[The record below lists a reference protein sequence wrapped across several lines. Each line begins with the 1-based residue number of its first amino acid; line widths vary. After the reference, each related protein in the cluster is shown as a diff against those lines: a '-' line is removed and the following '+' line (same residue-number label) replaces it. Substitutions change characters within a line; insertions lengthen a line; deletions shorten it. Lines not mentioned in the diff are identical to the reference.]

1 MTAACFHKINKI
13 NQVHETDTTHKNNIS
28 EDPPMS
34 SHSLHRT
41 TLALAMGAA
50 LLMVLAACA
59 PIPKLAEAG
68 HPIDGPEAATRLGL
82 DAGQSPS
89 LDAAWWKGFG
99 DAQLDALVDKAIA
112 QSPNLALARARIAR
126 AAALTENAEA
136 AKRPSAQLSA
146 DATRQ
151 RFSEHGIYPPPLAG
165 SVQTLANIQAGLS
178 YEFDFF
184 GKHDAALQAA
194 LGQKRAAEADAAAA
208 RLSVSNAVA
217 KAYVALARSQA
228 QSRLLEQQKGLRD
241 QSLDL
246 VRQRS
251 AAGLDNGQDLR
262 VAEAPLPDIQRQQ
275 VVLNEQQ
282 QLLRHQ
288 IAALTGQGPKATES
302 LQAALPV
309 ALDWQQAPH
318 LDLLGRRPD
327 LAAARARVEATAQ
340 DIRVARAQFYPSVSL
355 TAFAGLSSI
364 GLDDLFKSGSRQY
377 GIGPALHLPLFDSGR
392 LRANLRG
399 SAAEQD
405 AAIATYN
412 AAVLDAVRDASDQF
426 TTLES
431 LRQQRT
437 QQDALVANADGQAT
451 LAEQRHRAGLTGRL
465 ALLNAQQNQLLQQ
478 RGRIDLQALT
488 VDAQI
493 NLMRALGGGYAEPAR
508 DAGV

>member
-1 MTAACFHKINKI
+1 MT
-13 NQVHETDTTHKNNIS
+13 S
-28 EDPPMS
+28 R
-34 SHSLHRT
+34 SLHRT

-59 PIPKLAEAG
+59 PIPKLADPAR
-68 HPIDGPEAATRLGL
+68 PIDGPEAAERLGL
-82 DAGQSPS
+82 APGDGQAI
-89 LDAAWWKGFG
+89 DQQWWKAFG
-99 DAQLDALVDKAIA
+99 DAQLDGLVAQAIA
-112 QSPNLALARARIAR
+112 GSPNLALARARIAR

-136 AKRPSAQLSA
+136 AKRPNAELEA
-146 DATRQ
+146 DVTRQ
-151 RFSEHGIYPPPLAG
+151 RITEHGIYPPPLAG

-184 GKHDAALQAA
+184 GRHEAALQSA
-194 LGQKRAAEADAAAA
+194 LGQRRAAEADAAAA

-275 VVLNEQQ
+275 VVLREQQ
-282 QLLRHQ
+282 ALLRHQ
-288 IAALTGQGPKATES
+288 LAALTAQGPNATAA
-302 LQAALPV
+302 LQAALPRAV
-309 ALDWQQAPH
+309 EWQQEPR

-340 DIRVARAQFYPSVSL
+340 DVRAARTAFYPSVSL
-355 TAFAGLSSI
+355 SAFVGLNSI

-392 LRANLRG
+392 LRAQLRG

-405 AAIATYN
+405 AAVATYN

-426 TTLES
+426 TSLQS
-431 LRQQRT
+431 LRQQQQ
-437 QQDALVANADGQAT
+437 QQDALVSNADSQFA
-451 LAEQRHRAGLTGRL
+451 LADQRFKAGLTSRIVV
-465 ALLNAQQNQLLQQ
+465 LNAHQNQLQQQ
-478 RGRIDLQALT
+478 RGQIDLQAMT

-493 NLMRALGGGYAEPAR
+493 NLMRALGGGYAEPGRA
-508 DAGV
+508 DAKPATPDDRG

>member
-1 MTAACFHKINKI
+1 MT
-13 NQVHETDTTHKNNIS
+13 S
-28 EDPPMS
+28 R
-34 SHSLHRT
+34 SLHRT

-59 PIPKLAEAG
+59 PIPKLAEPG
-68 HPIDGPEAATRLGL
+68 RPIDGDEAAARLGL
-82 DAGQSPS
+82 EAGPAEA
-89 LDAAWWKGFG
+89 LDAQWWKAFR
-99 DAQLDALVDKAIA
+99 DPQLDALVDQAIA
-112 QSPNLALARARIAR
+112 NSPTLALARARIAR

-136 AKRPSAQLSA
+136 ARRPAAELEA

-194 LGQKRAAEADAAAA
+194 LGQQRAAEADAAAA

-228 QSRLLEQQKGLRD
+228 QGRLLEQQKALRD

-275 VVLNEQQ
+275 VVLREQQ
-282 QLLRHQ
+282 ALLRHQ
-288 IAALTGQGPKATES
+288 IAALTGQGPTATAS
-302 LQAALPV
+302 LDAALPA
-309 ALDWQQAPH
+309 ALDWRQAPH

-327 LAAARARVEATAQ
+327 LAAARSRVEATAQ

-355 TAFAGLSSI
+355 TAFVGLNSI

-377 GIGPALHLPLFDSGR
+377 GVGPALHLPLFDSGR

-405 AAIATYN
+405 AAIASYN
-412 AAVLDAVRDASDQF
+412 AAVLDAVRDASDQV
-426 TTLES
+426 TTLDS
-431 LRQQRT
+431 LRLQGA
-437 QQDALVANADGQAT
+437 QQDALVANADSQAA

-465 ALLNAQQNQLLQQ
+465 ALLTAQQNQLLQQ

-493 NLMRALGGGYAEPAR
+493 NLMRALGGGYSEPRRAEAPASVAPTTPATPATP
-508 DAGV
+508 AGRG

>member
-1 MTAACFHKINKI
+1 MTSRF
-13 NQVHETDTTHKNNIS
+13 
-28 EDPPMS
+28 
-34 SHSLHRT
+34 LHRT

-50 LLMVLAACA
+50 LLMVLTACA
-59 PIPKLAEAG
+59 PIPKLAEPG
-68 HPIDGPEAATRLGL
+68 RPIDGAEAARLGL
-82 DAGQSPS
+82 DDSQTQA
-89 LDAAWWKGFG
+89 LDVSWWKTFR
-99 DAQLDALVDKAIA
+99 DPQLDALVDQAIA
-112 QSPNLALARARIAR
+112 NSPNLALARARIAR
-126 AAALTENAEA
+126 AAAMTENAEA
-136 AKRPSAQLSA
+136 AKRPAAELEA

-151 RFSEHGIYPPPLAG
+151 RLTEHGIYPPPLGG
-165 SVQTLANIQAGLS
+165 SVVTLANIQAGLS

-194 LGQKRAAEADAAAA
+194 LGQQRAAEADAAAA

-228 QSRLLEQQKGLRD
+228 QGRLLAQQKSLRD
-241 QSLDL
+241 QSFDL

-275 VVLNEQQ
+275 VVLREQQ
-282 QLLRHQ
+282 ALLRHQ
-288 IAALTGQGPKATES
+288 LAALTGQGPKATES
-302 LQAALPV
+302 LDAALPV

-355 TAFAGLSSI
+355 TAFVGLNAI
-364 GLDDLFKSGSRQY
+364 GLDELFKSGSRQY
-377 GIGPALHLPLFDSGR
+377 GAGPALHLPLFDSGR

-405 AAIATYN
+405 AAIASYN
-412 AAVLDAVRDASDQF
+412 VAVLDAVRDASDQF

-437 QQDALVANADGQAT
+437 QQDALVANADSQAT
-451 LAEQRHRAGLTGRL
+451 LADQRHRAGLTGRIAVL
-465 ALLNAQQNQLLQQ
+465 SAQQNQLLQQ
-478 RGRIDLQALT
+478 RGQIDLQALT

-508 DAGV
+508 GAAQTTASADRN

>member
-1 MTAACFHKINKI
+1 MT
-13 NQVHETDTTHKNNIS
+13 S
-28 EDPPMS
+28 R
-34 SHSLHRT
+34 SLHRT

-59 PIPKLAEAG
+59 PIPRLAEPG
-68 HPIDGPEAATRLGL
+68 RPIDGAEAAARLGL
-82 DAGQSPS
+82 DAGPAEA
-89 LDAAWWKGFG
+89 LDAQWWKAFR
-99 DAQLDALVDKAIA
+99 DPQLDALVEQAITN
-112 QSPNLALARARIAR
+112 SPTLALARARIAR
-126 AAALTENAEA
+126 AAAMTENAEA
-136 AKRPSAQLSA
+136 ARRPAAELQA

-194 LGQKRAAEADAAAA
+194 LGQQRAAEADAAAA

-217 KAYVALARSQA
+217 RAYVALARSQA
-228 QSRLLEQQKGLRD
+228 QGRLLEQQKTLRD

-275 VVLNEQQ
+275 VVLREQQ
-282 QLLRHQ
+282 TLLRHQ
-288 IAALTGQGPKATES
+288 IAALTGQGPQATAS
-302 LQAALPV
+302 LDATLPAV
-309 ALDWQQAPH
+309 LDWRQAPH

-340 DIRVARAQFYPSVSL
+340 DIRAARAQFYPSVSL
-355 TAFAGLSSI
+355 TAFIGLNSI
-364 GLDDLFKSGSRQY
+364 GLDDLFKGGSRQF
-377 GIGPALHLPLFDSGR
+377 GAGPALHLPLFDSGR

-405 AAIATYN
+405 AAIASYN
-412 AAVLDAVRDASDQF
+412 AAVLDAVRDASDQV
-426 TTLES
+426 TTLDS
-431 LRQQRT
+431 LRLQSA
-437 QQDALVANADGQAT
+437 QQDALVTNADSQAA

-465 ALLNAQQNQLLQQ
+465 ALLTAQQNQLLQQ

-493 NLMRALGGGYAEPAR
+493 NLMRALGGGYAEPRPAQAQTQTQTAAPSGR
-508 DAGV
+508 S

>member
-1 MTAACFHKINKI
+1 
-13 NQVHETDTTHKNNIS
+13 
-28 EDPPMS
+28 MS
-34 SHSLHRT
+34 SRSLHRT

-59 PIPKLAEAG
+59 PIPKLAEASR
-68 HPIDGPEAATRLGL
+68 PIDGPDAAARLGL
-82 DAGQSPS
+82 EAGEGQA
-89 LDAAWWKGFG
+89 LDAQWWTAFG
-99 DAQLDALVDKAIA
+99 DAQLNALVDRAIEN
-112 QSPNLALARARIAR
+112 SPNLALARARIAR
-126 AAALTENAEA
+126 AAAMTEGAEA
-136 AKRPSAQLSA
+136 AKRPSGELEA

-165 SVQTLANIQAGLS
+165 SVQTMANIQAGLS

-194 LGQKRAAEADAAAA
+194 LGQQRAAQADAAAA

-228 QSRLLEQQKGLRD
+228 QSRLLEQQNTLRD

-251 AAGLDNGQDLR
+251 AAGLDNSQDLR
-262 VAEAPLPDIQRQQ
+262 VAEAPLPDLQRQQ
-275 VVLNEQQ
+275 VVLREQQ
-282 QLLRHQ
+282 SLLRHQ

-302 LQAALPV
+302 LDASLPAV
-309 ALDWQQAPH
+309 LDWQQAPH

-340 DIRVARAQFYPSVSL
+340 DIRVARAQFYPSISL
-355 TAFAGLSSI
+355 TAFVGLNAI
-364 GLDDLFKSGSRQY
+364 GMDELFKSGSRQF
-377 GIGPALHLPLFDSGR
+377 GAGPALHLPLFDGGR

-399 SAAEQD
+399 SAAEQE

-412 AAVLDAVRDASDQF
+412 AAVLDAVRDASDQY
-426 TTLES
+426 TTLDS

-437 QQDALVANADGQAT
+437 QQEALVANADSQAA

-465 ALLNAQQNQLLQQ
+465 ALLTAQQNQLLQQ

-493 NLMRALGGGYAEPAR
+493 NLMRALGGGYAEPGRAQAQVQPASDPGR
-508 DAGV
+508 G

>member
-1 MTAACFHKINKI
+1 
-13 NQVHETDTTHKNNIS
+13 
-28 EDPPMS
+28 MS
-34 SHSLHRT
+34 SRSLHRT

-59 PIPKLAEAG
+59 PIPKLAEASR
-68 HPIDGPEAATRLGL
+68 PIDGPDAAARLGL
-82 DAGQSPS
+82 EAGEGQA
-89 LDAAWWKGFG
+89 LDAQWWTAFG
-99 DAQLDALVDKAIA
+99 DAQLNALVDRAIEN
-112 QSPNLALARARIAR
+112 SPNLALARARIAR
-126 AAALTENAEA
+126 AAAMTEGAEA
-136 AKRPSAQLSA
+136 AKRPSGELKA

-165 SVQTLANIQAGLS
+165 SVQTMANIQAGLS

-194 LGQKRAAEADAAAA
+194 LGQQRAAQADAAAA

-228 QSRLLEQQKGLRD
+228 QSRLLEQQKTLRD

-262 VAEAPLPDIQRQQ
+262 VAEAPLPDLQRQQ
-275 VVLNEQQ
+275 VVLREQQ
-282 QLLRHQ
+282 SLLRHQ

-302 LQAALPV
+302 LDASLPAV
-309 ALDWQQAPH
+309 LDWQQAPH

-340 DIRVARAQFYPSVSL
+340 DIRVARAQFYPSISL
-355 TAFAGLSSI
+355 TAFVGLNAI
-364 GLDDLFKSGSRQY
+364 GMDELFKSSSRQF
-377 GIGPALHLPLFDSGR
+377 GAGPALHLPLFDSGR

-399 SAAEQD
+399 SAAEQE

-412 AAVLDAVRDASDQF
+412 AAVLDAVRDASDQY
-426 TTLES
+426 TTLDS

-437 QQDALVANADGQAT
+437 QQEALVANADSQAA

-465 ALLNAQQNQLLQQ
+465 ALLTAQQNQLLQQ

-493 NLMRALGGGYAEPAR
+493 NLMRALGGGYAEPGRAQAQVQPASDPGR
-508 DAGV
+508 G

>member
-1 MTAACFHKINKI
+1 MTSRF
-13 NQVHETDTTHKNNIS
+13 
-28 EDPPMS
+28 
-34 SHSLHRT
+34 LHRT
-41 TLALAMGAA
+41 TLVLAMGAA
-50 LLMVLAACA
+50 LLMVLTACA
-59 PIPKLAEAG
+59 PIPKLDESSRPIDSAEA
-68 HPIDGPEAATRLGL
+68 ARLGL
-82 DAGQSPS
+82 DDSQSPS
-89 LDAAWWKGFG
+89 IDAAWWKTFR
-99 DAQLDALVDKAIA
+99 DPQLDALVDQAIVN
-112 QSPNLALARARIAR
+112 SPNLALARARIAR
-126 AAALTENAEA
+126 AAAMTENAEA
-136 AKRPSAQLSA
+136 AKRPAAELEA

-151 RFSEHGIYPPPLAG
+151 RITEHGIYPPPLAG

-194 LGQKRAAEADAAAA
+194 LGQRRAAEADAAAA

-228 QSRLLEQQKGLRD
+228 QARLLEQQKSLRD
-241 QSLDL
+241 QSFDL

-275 VVLNEQQ
+275 VVLREQQ
-282 QLLRHQ
+282 ALLRHQ
-288 IAALTGQGPKATES
+288 LAALTGQGPKATES
-302 LQAALPV
+302 LDAALPV
-309 ALDWQQAPH
+309 ALDWLQAPH

-355 TAFAGLSSI
+355 TAFIGLNSI
-364 GLDDLFKSGSRQY
+364 GLDELFKSGSRQY
-377 GIGPALHLPLFDSGR
+377 GAGPALHLPLFDSGR

-405 AAIATYN
+405 AAIASYN
-412 AAVLDAVRDASDQF
+412 VAVLDAVRDASDQF

-437 QQDALVANADGQAT
+437 QQGALVANAEGQAT
-451 LAEQRHRAGLTGRL
+451 LADQRHRAGLTGRIAVL
-465 ALLNAQQNQLLQQ
+465 SAQQNQLLQQ
-478 RGRIDLQALT
+478 RGQIDLQALT

-508 DAGV
+508 EAAQTTASADRR

>member
-1 MTAACFHKINKI
+1 
-13 NQVHETDTTHKNNIS
+13 
-28 EDPPMS
+28 MS

-59 PIPKLAEAG
+59 PIPQLAEPG
-68 HPIDGPEAATRLGL
+68 QPIDGPEAGARLGL
-82 DAGQSPS
+82 AADPAQA
-89 LDAAWWKGFG
+89 LDAQWWKAFG
-99 DAQLDALVDKAIA
+99 DARLDGLVEQAIA
-112 QSPNLALARARIAR
+112 SSPNLALARARIAR
-126 AAALTENAEA
+126 AAAMTENAEA
-136 AKRPSAQLSA
+136 AKRPSAELEA

-151 RFSEHGIYPPPLAG
+151 RLSEHGIYPPPLAG

-194 LGQKRAAEADAAAA
+194 LGQRRAAEADAAAA

-228 QSRLLEQQKGLRD
+228 QGRLLEQQKTLRD

-262 VAEAPLPDIQRQQ
+262 TAEAPLPDIQRQQ
-275 VVLNEQQ
+275 LVLREQQ

-302 LQAALPV
+302 LDATLPA

-355 TAFAGLSSI
+355 TAFVGLNAI
-364 GLDDLFKSGSRQY
+364 GMDELFKSGSRQF
-377 GIGPALHLPLFDSGR
+377 GAGPALHLPLFDSGR

-426 TTLES
+426 TTLAS
-431 LRQQRT
+431 LREQRA
-437 QQDALVANADGQAT
+437 QQDALVANADSQAG
-451 LAEQRHRAGLTGRL
+451 LADQRHRAGLTGRI
-465 ALLNAQQNQLLQQ
+465 AVINAQQNQLLQQ

-493 NLMRALGGGYAEPAR
+493 NLMRALGGGYAEPGRAAAQAQPASAAER
-508 DAGV
+508 G